1 MKSITDEAD
10 VIRILMS
17 VAVLTFLIAAS
28 ALPGTPQSNPDLQTF
43 FRQDIGL
50 SDDQIAAIR
59 SGQAVAKNLHSRD
72 SDEIFVF
79 GAVYIN
85 AAPES
90 YLKFS
95 RDFDR
100 LRKLPEYLAI
110 HEFSDPPQPSDLKGF
125 TFDSD
130 DINALKDC
138 EPGDCQIQMPASSI
152 EDLHQSVDMSAPDAE
167 EKVNQLLQKT
177 ALERLVAYQRA
188 GNQVLGVYNDKRN
201 PTEVPEQ
208 FKYMLS
214 YSKALPK
221 YLPDFYN
228 YLLTYPDDKPPQVD
242 NTFYWA
248 KVKFG
253 LKPTLRVVHVLTM
266 RGNGQ
271 IEPAYT
277 IAEKQLYSSHYFE
290 TALDLT
296 FCIPEATDPRHPGFY
311 LVMVM
316 GSEQAG
322 LSGIKGSIVR
332 KVAVDRSASSL
343 QKSLAA
349 IKDALEG
356 NQ

>member
-1 MKSITDEAD
+1 MNTVWSKAGA
-10 VIRILMS
+10 IRILMCI
-17 VAVLTFLIAAS
+17 VALTLLIVAA
-28 ALPGTPQSNPDLQTF
+28 ALPGSSQSNPDLQTF

-50 SDDQIAAIR
+50 SQDQITAVR
-59 SGQAVAKNLHSRD
+59 SGQAVAKNLQSRE
-72 SDEIFVF
+72 SDEVFVF

-90 YLKFS
+90 YLKLS

-110 HEFSDPPQPSDLKGF
+110 GKFSNPPQLSDLKGF

-130 DINALKDC
+130 DIKALKDC
-138 EPGDCQIQMPASSI
+138 KPGDCQIQMPVSSI
-152 EDLHQSVDMSAPDAE
+152 ENLHQSVDFSAPDAE

-188 GNQVLGVYNDKRN
+188 GNEALGVYNDKRN

-214 YSKALPK
+214 YAKALPR

-228 YLLTYPDDKPPQVD
+228 YLLTYPDGKPAQVD
-242 NTFYWA
+242 DTFYWA

-253 LKPTLRVVHVLTM
+253 LKPTLRVIHVLTM
-266 RGNGQ
+266 SGNGS

-296 FCIPEATDPRHPGFY
+296 FCIPEATDPSHPGFY

-322 LSGIKGSIVR
+322 LSGVKGSIVR

-349 IKDALEG
+349 IKSTLES
-356 NQ
+356 NP